1 MITLIKFIIILL
13 EIRFSSRYFK
23 ENLLSLKTKLKRNAN
38 NVDETKIIINLIR
51 ISFGLIR
58 R

>member
-13 EIRFSSRYFK
+13 EIRFSSRYFE

>member
-38 NVDETKIIINLIR
+38 NGDEIKIIINLIR

>member
-38 NVDETKIIINLIR
+38 NVDEIKIIINLIR
-51 ISFGLIR
+51 VSFGLIR

>member
-13 EIRFSSRYFK
+13 EIRFSSRYFE
-23 ENLLSLKTKLKRNAN
+23 ENLLSLKTKLKRSAN
-38 NVDETKIIINLIR
+38 NVDEIKIIIYLIR

>member
-13 EIRFSSRYFK
+13 EIRFSSIYFK

-38 NVDETKIIINLIR
+38 NVDEIKIIINLIR

>member
-23 ENLLSLKTKLKRNAN
+23 ENLLSLKTKLKRSAN
-38 NVDETKIIINLIR
+38 NVDEIKIIINLIR

>member
-23 ENLLSLKTKLKRNAN
+23 ENLLSLKTKLKRSAN
-38 NVDETKIIINLIR
+38 NVDEIKIIIYLIR

>member
-38 NVDETKIIINLIR
+38 NVDEIKISINLIR

>member
-38 NVDETKIIINLIR
+38 NVDEIKIIINLIR

>member
-13 EIRFSSRYFK
+13 EIRFSSRYFE

-38 NVDETKIIINLIR
+38 NVDEIKIIINLIR

>member
-1 MITLIKFIIILL
+1 MITLIKFIIILI

-38 NVDETKIIINLIR
+38 NVDEIKIIINLIR